1 MASSVQGSLTEAS
14 TAEVTRSCL
23 QKLQQCIHQQEG
35 KDKTHLQTRLA
46 DLRLWSD
53 SVGATAREKAS
64 LDARFKHRPGD
75 IYFIQS
81 LLHMLEDFLRECLIA
96 ADNND
101 DAHLRNVITNID
113 STIDSLAFIGVQ
125 IRRSGRN
132 SRLRKVDG
140 SFERN
145 RDNYQKLRAHLACVV
160 ASKPTEGG
168 RPADEG
174 KEIHSMDYFAE
185 LELPPI
191 QHRLVEANL
200 RRRHRFT
207 EAQRHS
213 QGLLDYSTKS
223 SRPVGSQEV
232 FALART
238 HPNQKVKPMTQI
250 RQMQVRAAGAANEA
264 PTVTATSASGLDSKW
279 GGFRNSRRPG
289 STVTRITA
297 ITASAT
303 YPKPRDSLD
312 PDQRLVK
319 CPCCCQAIPTTELE
333 DSQWRK
339 HLANDLCPYTCILE
353 NCPTPYHLF
362 VTQQEWNDHVMSDH
376 PPQWQCPCC
385 GGDPPI
391 FKSISGITAHLM
403 SAHLDAAPDSLEA
416 LLQEAELN
424 VMGITKCPLCDS
436 EGPQDSPDLVEHVL
450 QHIHDFS
457 LRSLP
462 WPADPT
468 ISLDK
473 PVGTFDMAHAV
484 RHGKDSEGDVYIFDV
499 AGWAETQAPSFD
511 TDRGIKLVYD
521 PEGNPLCLDIVGP
534 PDETTLMGEQ
544 SLQLCEI
551 DRNPPKADA
560 GESALIVKSHKD
572 YFSHNDYFVDE
583 PSDGRFPSQTSCS
596 SDIPSNDE
604 SRIGPSYFHML
615 EAYMRDSNDGQPMPS
630 SPIGHESQ
638 SSLPVSNSVRD
649 VEDAESI
656 SSAPARHEWAPILR
670 DSLSPGYFETFFV
683 EEEVLGWDWNSIV
696 RLVRHEIDG
705 AYLGSFAC
713 RQVRVDDDYGW
724 LEKFLIEVKLL
735 TKLSHSNLVLY
746 RHAWL
751 EDSNFDP
758 INLNFHPINPSSVTC
773 VFILQQYCNVGD
785 LQQYVMSGL
794 STEMMKE
801 QFMAQLGQPAER
813 ALFEYQRSTLAPP
826 RRLPPDE
833 ICSLFKDIASGLAYL
848 HSLNYIHRDLNS
860 SHCLLNREGGKL
872 TCLITNFGKV
882 QRKSAI
888 EDLTGAPRTIS
899 YYAPE
904 LLTQDA
910 SPQFDNLTAS
920 SNIFSLGLILHFLCF
935 NRLPYRNTD
944 VGDNIFEDRNELRAE
959 IIRWKGF
966 QDENRERPD
975 LPEKLYQ
982 LLKRT
987 LAVDPAERPTASEVL
1002 STMGPE
1008 SSSRRKESKKG
1019 NTMLYTPSSP
1029 ADVDEGSDKFP
1040 NNDRPGAAF

>member
-1 MASSVQGSLTEAS
+1 MASSVQDSPTEAS
-14 TAEVTRSCL
+14 TAEVTRSCFK
-23 QKLQQCIHQQEG
+23 KLQQCIHQQEG

-64 LDARFKHRPGD
+64 LDARFKHRPDD

-81 LLHMLEDFLRECLIA
+81 LLHMLEGFLRECLIA

-213 QGLLDYSTKS
+213 QRLLDYSTKS
-223 SRPVGSQEV
+223 SRPVGSQDV

-238 HPNQKVKPMTQI
+238 HPNQEVKPITQI
-250 RQMQVRAAGAANEA
+250 RQMQARAAAAANEA

-303 YPKPRDSLD
+303 YPKARVSSD

-339 HLANDLCPYTCILE
+339 HVANDLCPYTCIHE

-385 GGDPPI
+385 GGDPPV

-403 SAHLDAAPDSLEA
+403 SAHLDAASDSLEA

-424 VMGITKCPLCDS
+424 VIGITKCPLCDS

-473 PVGTFDMAHAV
+473 PVGTFDTAHAV
-484 RHGKDSEGDVYIFDV
+484 HHGKDSEGDEYIFDV

-572 YFSHNDYFVDE
+572 YFSHNDYFVNE
-583 PSDGRFPSQTSCS
+583 SSDGRFPSQTSCS
-596 SDIPSNDE
+596 SDLPSNDE

-615 EAYMRDSNDGQPMPS
+615 EADMRDNNDGQPMPS

-638 SSLPVSNSVRD
+638 SSLPISNSVRD

-656 SSAPARHEWAPILR
+656 STAPARHEWAPILR
-670 DSLSPGYFETFFV
+670 DSLSPGYFKAFFV
-683 EEEVLGWDWNSIV
+683 EERVLGMGWNSVV

-713 RQVRVDDDYGW
+713 KQVPVGDDYGW

-735 TKLSHSNLVLY
+735 TELSHSNLVSY

-751 EDSNFDP
+751 EDSE
-758 INLNFHPINPSSVTC
+758 INAFASSVTC
-773 VFILQQYCNVGD
+773 VFILQQYCNVGN

-794 STEMMKE
+794 PKEMTTE
-801 QFMAQLGQPAER
+801 QLMAQLRRPTKR
-813 ALFEYQRSTLAPP
+813 ALFEYPRSTLPP

-848 HSLNYIHRDLNS
+848 HSLNYIHRDLKPSN
-860 SHCLLNREGGKL
+860 CLLNREGGKL

-882 QRKSAI
+882 QPKSAI
-888 EDLTGAPRTIS
+888 QDLTGALGTIS

-910 SPQFDNLTAS
+910 SPQFGNSTTS
-920 SNIFSLGLILHFLCF
+920 SNIFSLGLVLYFLCF
-935 NRLPYRNTD
+935 NRMPYRNTD
-944 VGDNIFEDRNELRAE
+944 VGNDIFKDRNKLRAE
-959 IIRWKGF
+959 IIGWKGF
-966 QDENRERPD
+966 QDEKTERPD

-987 LAVDPAERPTASEVL
+987 LAVNPAERPTAAEVL
-1002 STMGPE
+1002 STMDPE

-1029 ADVDEGSDKFP
+1029 ADVDEGSDEFP
-1040 NNDRPGAAF
+1040 NNDRPGAAV